1 MGARET
7 AGTVAGKV
15 SAARSNPYVR
25 KVIEDEEFRANV
37 LAALAAARSAYGR
50 VNNGKAPTKA
60 LMEDK
65 KLHRDLKQAADSL
78 RVATDSLRHAAD
90 PPPRKRRRGRMLII
104 IVLGFGTALAVSE
117 GLRTKVLDAL
127 FGKEEEFDYTS
138 TTAPDPAP
146 APEPASTT

>member
-7 AGTVAGKV
+7 AGSVAGKV

-50 VNNGKAPTKA
+50 VNNGKAPTKV

-65 KLHRDLKQAADSL
+65 KLHRDLKQAAESL
-78 RVATDSLRHAAD
+78 RTAAESLRAAPN
-90 PPPRKRRRGRMLII
+90 PPKKRHRGRMLLII
-104 IVLGFGTALAVSE
+104 ILSFGIALTVSE